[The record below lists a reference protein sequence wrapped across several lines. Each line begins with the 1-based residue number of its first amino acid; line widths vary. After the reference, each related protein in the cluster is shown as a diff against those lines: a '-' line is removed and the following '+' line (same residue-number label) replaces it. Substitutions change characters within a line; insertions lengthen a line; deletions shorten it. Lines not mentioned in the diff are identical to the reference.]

1 MNYNTAILNE
11 LKEYDL
17 TTDDVNDFYIE
28 EITLYAEKDEL
39 KTYDFD
45 IVIEVED
52 FEINIS
58 ILIDATNMDKAREI
72 ALDALNETL

>member
-1 MNYNTAILNE
+1 MNYNTVILNE

-17 TTDDVNDFYIE
+17 TPEDVTDFYIE
-28 EITLYAEKDEL
+28 EITLHSEKDEL